1 VKKAFTL
8 LELLVVITIIAI
20 LVTLLLPS
28 LGKAREKARRA
39 VCLSNLSQVY
49 RGQMVFAK
57 NNKQKF
63 APSVSGQVRYFKAR
77 DLDGMGLYNSSE
89 IFECPNWIHDT
100 NNLVSELTPTQRKNK
115 LNSNSSVMIAYHMMT
130 GTDVHNEFGGAKGWE
145 GYNLLN
151 DEREIPLIADRT
163 ASPKNSPFRTKIPH
177 SSEGPKLVPVNYILN
192 PQDYGMD
199 GQNEMS
205 SSGGG
210 RWVRA
215 GAIIPHNI
223 KPELRGFWSRDY

>member
-1 VKKAFTL
+1 MKKSFTL

-28 LGKAREKARRA
+28 LGKAREQARRA
-39 VCLSNLSQVY
+39 VCLSNLSQIY

-57 NNKQKF
+57 GNNQRF
-63 APSVSGQVRYFKAR
+63 APSISGQVRYFRAK
-77 DLDGMGLYNSSE
+77 DIDEMGLYSTPE

-100 NNLVSELTPTQRKNK
+100 NNLVSELTPSQRQSK
-115 LNSNSSVMIAYHMMT
+115 LNNNSAVMIAFHMMT
-130 GTDVHNEFGGAKGWE
+130 GKDVHNEFGGAKGWE
-145 GYNLLN
+145 GYNNIN

-163 ASPKNSPFRTKIPH
+163 ASPKNTPFRTKIPH
-177 SSEGPKLVPVNYILN
+177 TSTGPKLVPVNYILN
-192 PQDYGMD
+192 PQDYGMQ

-210 RWVRA
+210 KWVPA
-215 GAIIPHNI
+215 GLIIPHNI
-223 KPELRGFWSRDY
+223 KPTLRGFWSRGY